1 MIYFIII
8 LISVML
14 LHEKCFQL
22 VSNICLIFLSVEGF
36 SNLAVGGCIVLGFFR
51 INTEVIAF
59 YTLHC
64 RRIAEK

>member
-8 LISVML
+8 LILVML

-22 VSNICLIFLSVEGF
+22 ISNICLVFLSVERF
-36 SNLAVGGCIVLGFFR
+36 SNLAVGGCIVLGFFS
-51 INTEVIAF
+51 INKEVIAF